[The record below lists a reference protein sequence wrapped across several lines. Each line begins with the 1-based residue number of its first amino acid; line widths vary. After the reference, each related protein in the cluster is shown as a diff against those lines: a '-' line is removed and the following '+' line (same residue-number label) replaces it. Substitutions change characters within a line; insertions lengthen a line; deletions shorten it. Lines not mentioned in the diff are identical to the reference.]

1 GDRRQVV
8 EAEVG
13 PGARA
18 VEEAFEPMFA
28 GRGVTRPPRA
38 SVIGVAA
45 TRGAHRTVSRS
56 LLCCGRISVPP
67 AENPLARSRDTA
79 SQQSVGSRKLPAAR
93 RLATARRAKGGGA
106 AEARA
111 SPVPNSLAM
120 TIAPRGCHPI
130 EVGAGA
136 AACAP
141 VSPRLVVELDAD
153 VASGDDGLGA

>member
-1 GDRRQVV
+1 
-8 EAEVG
+8 
-13 PGARA
+13 
-18 VEEAFEPMFA
+18 
-28 GRGVTRPPRA
+28 
-38 SVIGVAA
+38 
-45 TRGAHRTVSRS
+45 SRS

-79 SQQSVGSRKLPAAR
+79 SQQPVGSRKLPAAR

-153 VASGDDGLGA
+153 VASGDDGLGAAGHRQGAQHGADVDLHGALRELQFTADELVGKPLHHEAQHVDLAG